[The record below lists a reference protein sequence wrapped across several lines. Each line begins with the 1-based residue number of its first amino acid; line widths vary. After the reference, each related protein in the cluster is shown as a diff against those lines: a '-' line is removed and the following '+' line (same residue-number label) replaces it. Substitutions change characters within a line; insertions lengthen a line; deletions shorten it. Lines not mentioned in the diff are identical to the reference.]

1 MGWLLRIEA
10 LIGSGHERR
19 TWGSRHITGGGL
31 GSRGSCCRRSP
42 FISHSVLFLL
52 MRTEQLNTSL
62 WICTWIWEWEINF
75 WLTFTPS
82 LPTGFPLLSFCS
94 LALLSNLLCPDVGTV
109 FAATCWSFSASMS
122 GLGVTVRGLKTPVSE
137 STVSTQN
144 KQLNWDIRIMKK
156 NNRQSTCIFGHFPLW
171 LRVLPRTASATK
183 GWCRRSGHDSRFW
196 GSLVNKP
203 LRKLC
208 KGIKQRV

>member
-1 MGWLLRIEA
+1 MFWSHVGWLLWIEA

-19 TWGSRHITGGGL
+19 TRGIRHITGGGF

-42 FISHSVLFLL
+42 FISRSILFLL
-52 MRTEQLNTSL
+52 MRTEQLNTPL
-62 WICTWIWEWEINF
+62 WIYSWIWEWEINF

-82 LPTGFPLLSFCS
+82 LPTGLPLLSFCS
-94 LALLSNLLCPDVGTV
+94 LALHSNLLCPDVGTV

-144 KQLNWDIRIMKK
+144 KLLK
-156 NNRQSTCIFGHFPLW
+156 
-171 LRVLPRTASATK
+171 
-183 GWCRRSGHDSRFW
+183 
-196 GSLVNKP
+196 
-203 LRKLC
+203 
-208 KGIKQRV
+208 